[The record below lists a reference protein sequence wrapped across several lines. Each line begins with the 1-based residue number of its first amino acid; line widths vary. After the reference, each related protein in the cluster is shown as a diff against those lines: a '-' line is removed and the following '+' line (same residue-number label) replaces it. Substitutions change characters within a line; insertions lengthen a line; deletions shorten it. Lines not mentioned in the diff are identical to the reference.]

1 MQLIGKYILSGRLQ
15 AITSVILS
23 TLVSFLAPPFAFL
36 ISGSVVGLLIL
47 VKGFSQVLQILIIS
61 WIILQIFFLYIGIP
75 LYINTV
81 YMLTI
86 WLPILFLSMTL
97 RITDNQGTLV
107 LFAGIFTT
115 LLVIVSYFIFGDVS
129 TWWQERLNLVF
140 EQTLP
145 SDRLAEYQQILK
157 ASAGFINA
165 MILAGLML
173 NILMSTFF
181 ARWWQSKLFNPGGF
195 RKEFYDLR
203 IPVLTLPVFIIAL
216 IMVSVINEPWQDM
229 FKDILVVLVFM
240 YLIQGISFAH
250 RTVDKLK
257 LSVSWLIFL
266 YCILMLT
273 PQMGL
278 LIACLG
284 IVDVFSNWNTKNQD
298 TKKES

>member
-115 LLVIVSYFIFGDVS
+115 LLAIVSYFIFGDVS

-266 YCILMLT
+266 YCLLMLI